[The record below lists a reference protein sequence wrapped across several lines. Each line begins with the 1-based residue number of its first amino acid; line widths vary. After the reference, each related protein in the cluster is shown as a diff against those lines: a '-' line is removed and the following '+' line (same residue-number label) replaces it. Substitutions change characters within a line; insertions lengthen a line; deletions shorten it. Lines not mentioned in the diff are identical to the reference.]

1 MNHTVLARI
10 RRHVA
15 AFVSECNYAQARV
28 ASGRHTP
35 ERF

>member
-1 MNHTVLARI
+1 MNHNVLARI

-15 AFVSECNYAQARV
+15 AFIAECNDAQSRV
-28 ASGRHTP
+28 SSLRHTP